1 MTRVVA
7 LAGGVGGAKLVFG
20 LSKILETGQ
29 FSAVINTGDD
39 FTYLGLD
46 ISPDIDSVV
55 YSLAGLTN
63 IETGWGRKEETWN
76 CLTVLKELDAESW
89 FKVGDK
95 DLALHLERTNLLRR
109 GLTLTEVTRRLCGR
123 LGVRH
128 DVLPMS
134 DDPIHTIVDTY
145 ELGEIPFQ
153 EYFVKH
159 HFQPRYKQIRYDG
172 IQSACLSNQ
181 ARNALEAADLVIIC
195 PSNPW
200 LSIFPILALDGVKD
214 ILKRKITVAVSPI
227 IGNTAVKGPA
237 AKIFEELGLTP
248 SALSVSNLYKGL
260 LSGFVLDA
268 LNENEQEEIRS
279 FGIIPFATNIFMN
292 SDTDKQRLAQE
303 VLGFALTLKKDL
315 QL

>member
-20 LSKILETGQ
+20 LSKILEPDQ
-29 FSAVINTGDD
+29 FSVVINTGDD
-39 FTYLGLD
+39 FTYLGLN

-63 IETGWGRKEETWN
+63 VETGWGRNEETWN
-76 CLTVLKELDAESW
+76 CLACLKDLDAESW
-89 FKVGDK
+89 FRLGDK

-109 GLTLTEVTRRLCGR
+109 GLTLTEVTRRLSGR

-128 DVLPMS
+128 EVLPMS
-134 DDPIHTIVDTY
+134 DDPVHTMVDTY

-159 HFQPRYKQIRYDG
+159 HFQPRYKNIRYDG
-172 IQSACLSNQ
+172 IKTACLSKKAMQ
-181 ARNALEAADLVIIC
+181 ALEEADMVIIC

-200 LSIFPILALDGVKD
+200 LSIFPILALDGVDD

-227 IGNTAVKGPA
+227 IGNAAVKGPA

-248 SALSVSNLYKGL
+248 SALSVSKLYKGL
-260 LSGFVLDA
+260 LSGFVLDT
-268 LNENEQEEIRS
+268 LNEKEQEEIRS
-279 FGIIPFATNIFMN
+279 FGIIPSVTNIFMN
-292 SDTDKQRLAQE
+292 SETDKQRLAQE